1 VQWISATAEFVQHAF
16 VASVGQSP
24 MPLLIVAGYAATSL
38 LLFGLTKGKEFLIA
52 GYSSVLFLA
61 PFIRL

>member
-1 VQWISATAEFVQHAF
+1 MQWFTQIIDFAQHLFIQA
-16 VASVGQSP
+16 VGQSP
-24 MPLLIVAGYAATSL
+24 APLMVVAGYAGLSL
-38 LLFGLTKGKEFLIA
+38 LLYGLTKGKEFLIA